1 MFHLNPTLLSEE
13 LGNSLEISLKSRE
26 EVLSLNLPL
35 ENILAN
41 SCGRVVEAGF
51 TIQFLEGFKKSSY
64 TLAFFKFNFLVGI
77 FMGKYRSRF
86 DIIADI
92 LEAASESGLK
102 KTNIM
107 FRANLSYKLLCRYL
121 NDLLEAEFLVNT
133 KEGSFS
139 VFRVTD
145 KGKKF
150 LEVFYDWSLKKERM
164 REALE
169 ESRNCKEITMKL
181 LNSRSNE

>member
-1 MFHLNPTLLSEE
+1 
-13 LGNSLEISLKSRE
+13 
-26 EVLSLNLPL
+26 
-35 ENILAN
+35 
-41 SCGRVVEAGF
+41 
-51 TIQFLEGFKKSSY
+51 
-64 TLAFFKFNFLVGI
+64 
-77 FMGKYRSRF
+77 MGKYRSRF

-92 LEAASESGLK
+92 LEAASENGLK

-164 REALE
+164 REAIE
-169 ESRNCKEITMKL
+169 ESRNCKEVMMKL